1 MNVDLKGTLQSEN
14 LLLDTEEP
22 LVPTAESH
30 FIETPLSFD
39 VEHETAM
46 KWFAVTTNDLKLT
59 RVAIAPSACCGNLCD
74 GNLSTPGKERT
85 CLCLEKSG
93 LGSNAL
99 RARVSW
105 QEAGG
110 QRTSKQVIEM
120 QSVRA
125 LAIFATEPQKIES
138 NSAVYNAFNFK
149 ASVNA
154 KITEYNEAPGFRL
167 LGWYKPSKNEGDMC
181 TEAHSI
187 HVVQLKVNGNETD
200 VRKYAAHVALNADGN
215 VQQER
220 PQEGST
226 VPAVSQPNPRQGSAV
241 PSGTRGALDF

>member
-1 MNVDLKGTLQSEN
+1 
-14 LLLDTEEP
+14 
-22 LVPTAESH
+22 
-30 FIETPLSFD
+30 
-39 VEHETAM
+39 M

-74 GNLSTPGKERT
+74 GSLSSPGKERT

-93 LGSNAL
+93 LRSNAL
-99 RARVSW
+99 RAIVSW

-110 QRTSKQVIEM
+110 QQTSKKIVEM

-125 LAIFATEPQKIES
+125 LAKFAIEPQKIET
-138 NSAVYNAFNFK
+138 NLAVFNAFHFK

-187 HVVQLKVNGNETD
+187 HVVQLKVNGDETD
-200 VRKYAAHVALNADGN
+200 VIKYAAHVALNSDGN
-215 VQQER
+215 AQQQR
-220 PQEGST
+220 PQEEST
-226 VPAVSQPNPRQGSAV
+226 VLAVSQPNPPQGSAD
-241 PSGTRGALDF
+241 PTGTRGPLEF